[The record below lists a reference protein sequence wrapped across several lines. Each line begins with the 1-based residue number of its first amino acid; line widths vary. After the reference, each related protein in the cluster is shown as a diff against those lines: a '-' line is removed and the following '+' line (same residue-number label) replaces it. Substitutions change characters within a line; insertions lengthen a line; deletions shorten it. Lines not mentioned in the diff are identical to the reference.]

1 MSEAPGRRAIAEIN
15 PPDQELHVL
24 LYPSGMSVSTRTLT
38 VLSDVLRRHRRE
50 RATRWRRLSAGRQ
63 ALLVIAYLRKGET
76 YADLACGFAVGTS
89 TVYRYVREALE
100 LLAAMAPTLEQAIA
114 VAARKA
120 FVILDGTLLR
130 IDRVGMAAD
139 YNRGFYSGKHKCH
152 GLNVQVIADPVGRL
166 VWISPVLPGARH
178 DMGAAREHGII
189 DALNAAEIT
198 TIADT
203 AYQGGGAAIR
213 VPQRRRRVDP
223 DTGRYRRL
231 SRNQKDVNT
240 AHARQRGPGERVNA
254 ELKNWRILRKIRS
267 SPNHAAELVAAV
279 QTLMIASA

>member
-1 MSEAPGRRAIAEIN
+1 M
-15 PPDQELHVL
+15 L
-24 LYPSGMSVSTRTLT
+24 LYPSGMSVSTRALST
-38 VLSDVLRRHRRE
+38 LSDVLRRHRRE

-76 YADLACGFAVGTS
+76 YADLACGFRVGTS
-89 TVYRYVREALE
+89 TVYRYVREALG
-100 LLAAMAPTLEQAIA
+100 LLAAMAPTLQQAIA
-114 VAARKA
+114 VAAGKA

-130 IDRVGMAAD
+130 VDRVGMASD

-152 GLNVQVIADPVGRL
+152 GLNVQVIADPIGRL
-166 VWISPVLPGARH
+166 VWISPVLPGSRH

-189 DALNAAEIT
+189 DALNAAEIK

-231 SRNQKDVNT
+231 SRAQKDVNT

-267 SPNHAAELVAAV
+267 SPNQADELVAAV